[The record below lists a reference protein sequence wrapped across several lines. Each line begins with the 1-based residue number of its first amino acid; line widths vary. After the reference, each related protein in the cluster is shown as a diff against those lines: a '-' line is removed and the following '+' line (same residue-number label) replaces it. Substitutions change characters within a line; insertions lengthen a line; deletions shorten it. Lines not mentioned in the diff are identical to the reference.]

1 MERTTIRVSI
11 IEDQRLTRDLLQT
24 LLDESEG
31 YRVAGVFGSMEEAL
45 PGIGWHLPDVALVDI
60 GLPGMS
66 GIEGIR
72 LLRERFPNLLPLVLT
87 VYEDDD
93 RVFDAV
99 CAGACGY
106 ILKKTPCAGLLDNIQ
121 ELANGG
127 APMSPR
133 VARRVME
140 ALRDVRASRRSD
152 CQLTPYELRLLK
164 LLVEGHTYKTAAAEL
179 KITVHT
185 VSFHLR
191 RIYEK
196 LHVHSKSEAVGKAMR
211 DRLVG

>member
-1 MERTTIRVSI
+1 
-11 IEDQRLTRDLLQT
+11 
-24 LLDESEG
+24 
-31 YRVAGVFGSMEEAL
+31 MEEAL
-45 PGIGWHLPDVALVDI
+45 PGIAWHLPDVALVDI

-72 LLRERFPNLLPLVLT
+72 LLRERFPSLLPLVLT
-87 VYEDDD
+87 VYEDDE
-93 RVFDAV
+93 RVFDAIR
-99 CAGACGY
+99 AGACGY
-106 ILKKTPCAGLLDNIQ
+106 ILKRTQCVGLLDNIQ

-133 VARRVME
+133 VARRVMD
-140 ALRDVRASRRSD
+140 ALREVRTSRRTD
-152 CQLTPYELRLLK
+152 CQLKPYELRLLK

-179 KITVHT
+179 KITVHA

-211 DRLVG
+211 EHLVA